1 MYGPRALMNVPRA
14 LMNGPH
20 GPINEPL
27 SEPPLLRF
35 FTSHEQLA
43 AGGAGQHHGERLA
56 SRDARQR
63 TSTSTNGGRH
73 SLMLTQLDINCI
85 FCWPMCDYG
94 LSSHTAFVSCVRQ
107 FFISSFY
114 NSTSRL
120 NAFKKLAS
128 YYSSKQ
134 PLERI
139 YKLASSSEADLRG
152 GGVMGVMIPPKKILS
167 G

>member
-1 MYGPRALMNVPRA
+1 MGHVRLWMDHMGLWMSHMRLYMSPC
-14 LMNGPH
+14 
-20 GPINEPL
+20 
-27 SEPPLLRF
+27 SEPSLLRF

-94 LSSHTAFVSCVRQ
+94 LSSRTAFVSCVRQ

-139 YKLASSSEADLRG
+139 YKLASSSEADLRA
-152 GGVMGVMIPPKKILS
+152 VRKNKLKNCV
-167 G
+167 

>member
-1 MYGPRALMNVPRA
+1 MASQA
-14 LMNGPH
+14 AQ
-20 GPINEPL
+20 L
-27 SEPPLLRF
+27 SFRVLDNFL
-35 FTSHEQLA
+35 SHL
-43 AGGAGQHHGERLA
+43 
-56 SRDARQR
+56 
-63 TSTSTNGGRH
+63 
-73 SLMLTQLDINCI
+73 
-85 FCWPMCDYG
+85 
-94 LSSHTAFVSCVRQ
+94 
-107 FFISSFY
+107 Y

-152 GGVMGVMIPPKKILS
+152 AGSWGSWSPQKNSERVKKLWTFSKNWSSLFKIYVYSNLNKTSNGHSALIPACCEHYALRSVQAIVAARCLFRPNQKKSLFPGREATDFLRI